1 MISLRMPEPLK
12 RPVSCFQRCAPQEFI
27 GRSLRLKGAVI
38 DQEAL
43 VGVLGAQVEVMY
55 DHHDPSVSLRF
66 EPGPDAPH
74 ETRTLDADPALRR
87 ARRAQATERLER
99 SRRLAPRGDTLHRST
114 WRRAARSGR

>member
-27 GRSLRLKGAVI
+27 GRSLRLEGAVI

-43 VGVLGAQVEVMY
+43 VGVLGAQVQVVH
-55 DHHDPSVSLRF
+55 DHHDPSVSLPF

-74 ETRTLDADPALRR
+74 EP
-87 ARRAQATERLER
+87 
-99 SRRLAPRGDTLHRST
+99 RRLMQIQPCAGLVEHKPPSALSEAG
-114 WRRAARSGR
+114 G